1 VKNAQSVLREDKEPD
16 LALLRALVHDDM
28 KQVNIV
34 MGQALE
40 SSVPLIPQLG
50 MHLFQAG
57 GKRLRP
63 MLTLGACRLCDA
75 PKEAAIGLAAAIEF
89 IHGATLLHDDVVDAS
104 SLRRGRATAN
114 ALWGNKESILVGDF
128 LFARAFGLM
137 VAQGS
142 LPVLDLL
149 SQTAARLSEGEV
161 LQLSITGD
169 LTTDEA
175 TCIDV
180 MTSKTAP
187 LFEAA
192 AGVGALLT
200 QTTQEQK
207 KALRDYGRTLGV
219 CFQIVDDVL
228 DYAGGNC
235 EFGKAVGADFQEC
248 KVTLPIVFAYQNAT
262 PGERLFWERTFSGEE
277 KRPSDWDEALGY
289 LKAHNAFDLAL
300 EKAQGFA
307 AQAHGALALFPQGP
321 ARAALEEII
330 SFSLYRRR

>member
-1 VKNAQSVLREDKEPD
+1 MKNAQSALREDKEPD
-16 LALLRALVHDDM
+16 LSLLRALVRDDM
-28 KQVNIV
+28 RQVNVV

-50 MHLFQAG
+50 MHLFEAG

-63 MLTLGACRLCDA
+63 MLTLAACRLCDA
-75 PKEAAIGLAAAIEF
+75 PKDGAIGLAAAIEF
-89 IHGATLLHDDVVDAS
+89 IHGATLLHDDVVDES

-161 LQLSITGD
+161 LQLSVTGD

-175 TCIDV
+175 TCIEV

-200 QTTQEQK
+200 QTTPEQK
-207 KALRDYGRTLGV
+207 KALRDYGRALGI

-228 DYAGGNC
+228 DYVGEAC
-235 EFGKAVGADFQEC
+235 DFGKTVGADFQER
-248 KVTLPIVFAYQNAT
+248 KVTLPVVFAYHDASASQ
-262 PGERLFWERTFSGEE
+262 RLFWERFFAGEE
-277 KRPSDWDEALGY
+277 EYPGDWDEAMEY
-289 LKAHNAFDLAL
+289 LYAHNAFERAL
-300 EKAQGFA
+300 EKAQSFA
-307 AQAHGALALFPQGP
+307 TQAYEVLSLFPQGP

-330 SFSLYRRR
+330 SFSLHRRR

>member
-1 VKNAQSVLREDKEPD
+1 MKNAQCALKEDKEPD
-16 LALLRALVHDDM
+16 LSLLRALVADDM

-34 MGQALE
+34 MGKALE

-50 MHLFQAG
+50 MHLFEAG

-63 MLTLGACRLCDA
+63 MLTLAACRLCDA

-89 IHGATLLHDDVVDAS
+89 IHGATLLHDDVVDES

-142 LPVLDLL
+142 LSVLDLL

-161 LQLSITGD
+161 LQLSVTGD

-175 TCIDV
+175 TCIEV

-200 QTTQEQK
+200 QTTQAQK
-207 KALRDYGRTLGV
+207 QALRDYGRALGI

-228 DYAGGNC
+228 DYVGAAC
-235 EFGKAVGADFQEC
+235 DFGKTVGADFQER
-248 KVTLPIVFAYQNAT
+248 KVTLPIVFAYQGANASQRQFWD
-262 PGERLFWERTFSGEE
+262 RLFCGEE
-277 KRPSDWDEALGY
+277 ESVNDWDEAMGY
-289 LKAHNAFDLAL
+289 LTAHNAFERAL
-300 EKAQGFA
+300 EKAQIFA
-307 AQAHGALALFPQGP
+307 GTALRALSLFPQGP
-321 ARAALEEII
+321 ARTALEEIVA
-330 SFSLYRRR
+330 FSLQRRR